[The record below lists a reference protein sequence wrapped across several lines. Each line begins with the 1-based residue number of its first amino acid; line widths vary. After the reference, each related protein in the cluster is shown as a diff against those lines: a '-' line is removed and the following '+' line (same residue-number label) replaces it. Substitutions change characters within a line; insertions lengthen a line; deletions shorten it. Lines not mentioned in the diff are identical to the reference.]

1 MPKKPASK
9 KASTKV
15 KAEPAPA
22 PAPAAKAPSPPPLPM
37 MPPFGLVPGFPPLIP
52 PPPGVDPAVWAAAA
66 AQHAASTQ
74 PGSEPKSKEQSMKDA
89 AAALQSAAQ
98 LSKRRR
104 CMVAVDE
111 VPGFVRTVYTLLRVC
126 DDSII
131 GWSEDGTQILIK
143 EPDRFAAEVCPKFFR
158 HRNFNSFTRLL
169 NMYQFHKVPSVQRD
183 SKDVCFEHPHFQR
196 GRDDLLPLVQRKGA
210 QTMRDE
216 LMAREMY
223 ARPQFPPGA
232 GVEPVHSVGPGQW
245 TRRMAELESDV
256 RALKAENE
264 RLKRLE
270 AEREALKCQVRTQD
284 DLISLLQ
291 GAQGNHAALVDK
303 SAIPGPTS
311 VPGLEAA
318 KRLGLPPPP
327 EALKEALTQLG
338 NGPLMM
344 MMSMMSGALQEG
356 LARAEAEAQ
365 APKDAAALLQGLAAS
380 TPRKTE
386 RSEDT
391 DTPVAKKA
399 KV

>member
-1 MPKKPASK
+1 
-9 KASTKV
+9 
-15 KAEPAPA
+15 
-22 PAPAAKAPSPPPLPM
+22 
-37 MPPFGLVPGFPPLIP
+37 
-52 PPPGVDPAVWAAAA
+52 
-66 AQHAASTQ
+66 
-74 PGSEPKSKEQSMKDA
+74 
-89 AAALQSAAQ
+89 
-98 LSKRRR
+98 
-104 CMVAVDE
+104 
-111 VPGFVRTVYTLLRVC
+111 
-126 DDSII
+126 
-131 GWSEDGTQILIK
+131 
-143 EPDRFAAEVCPKFFR
+143 
-158 HRNFNSFTRLL
+158 
-169 NMYQFHKVPSVQRD
+169 
-183 SKDVCFEHPHFQR
+183 
-196 GRDDLLPLVQRKGA
+196 
-210 QTMRDE
+210 
-216 LMAREMY
+216 MAREMY
-223 ARPQFPPGA
+223 ARPQFPGA
-232 GVEPVHSVGPGQW
+232 AVEPVHSVGPGQW

-365 APKDAAALLQGLAAS
+365 APTDAAALLQGLAAS

-391 DTPVAKKA
+391 DTPAPAAKKA

>member
-1 MPKKPASK
+1 M
-9 KASTKV
+9 
-15 KAEPAPA
+15 
-22 PAPAAKAPSPPPLPM
+22 
-37 MPPFGLVPGFPPLIP
+37 
-52 PPPGVDPAVWAAAA
+52 
-66 AQHAASTQ
+66 
-74 PGSEPKSKEQSMKDA
+74 
-89 AAALQSAAQ
+89 
-98 LSKRRR
+98 
-104 CMVAVDE
+104 
-111 VPGFVRTVYTLLRVC
+111 
-126 DDSII
+126 
-131 GWSEDGTQILIK
+131 
-143 EPDRFAAEVCPKFFR
+143 
-158 HRNFNSFTRLL
+158 
-169 NMYQFHKVPSVQRD
+169 
-183 SKDVCFEHPHFQR
+183 
-196 GRDDLLPLVQRKGA
+196 LPLVQRKGA
-210 QTMRDE
+210 QSMRDE

-223 ARPQFPPGA
+223 ARPQFPGPGM
-232 GVEPVHSVGPGQW
+232 EPVHSVGPGQW

-327 EALKEALTQLG
+327 EALKEALAQMG

-386 RSEDT
+386 RDTDT

>member
-1 MPKKPASK
+1 M
-9 KASTKV
+9 
-15 KAEPAPA
+15 
-22 PAPAAKAPSPPPLPM
+22 
-37 MPPFGLVPGFPPLIP
+37 
-52 PPPGVDPAVWAAAA
+52 
-66 AQHAASTQ
+66 
-74 PGSEPKSKEQSMKDA
+74 
-89 AAALQSAAQ
+89 
-98 LSKRRR
+98 
-104 CMVAVDE
+104 
-111 VPGFVRTVYTLLRVC
+111 TVSRNLKN
-126 DDSII
+126 
-131 GWSEDGTQILIK
+131 GW
-143 EPDRFAAEVCPKFFR
+143 
-158 HRNFNSFTRLL
+158 
-169 NMYQFHKVPSVQRD
+169 
-183 SKDVCFEHPHFQR
+183 
-196 GRDDLLPLVQRKGA
+196 
-210 QTMRDE
+210 
-216 LMAREMY
+216 
-223 ARPQFPPGA
+223 
-232 GVEPVHSVGPGQW
+232 
-245 TRRMAELESDV
+245 
-256 RALKAENE
+256 
-264 RLKRLE
+264 
-270 AEREALKCQVRTQD
+270 TQD

-327 EALKEALTQLG
+327 EALKEALAQMG